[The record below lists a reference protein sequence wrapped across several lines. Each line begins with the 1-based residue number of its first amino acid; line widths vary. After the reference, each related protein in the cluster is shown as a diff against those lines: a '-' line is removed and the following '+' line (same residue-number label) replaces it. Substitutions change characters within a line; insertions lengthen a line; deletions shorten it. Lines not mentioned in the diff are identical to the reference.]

1 MTLMRLL
8 IKDCIQVIFAA
19 EFDTLKCMVG
29 VRSVDEQ
36 SDADEG
42 LDRPF

>member
-29 VRSVDEQ
+29 VRCHFRLEI
-36 SDADEG
+36 EP
-42 LDRPF
+42 L

>member
-1 MTLMRLL
+1 MANGSR
-8 IKDCIQVIFAA
+8 ISYDIA
-19 EFDTLKCMVG
+19 
-29 VRSVDEQ
+29 EQ